1 MLHNRCQHV
10 AVRWLKRLGFQ
21 PAEHQ
26 QIAGKL
32 LFVWKPG
39 GRDQGSGI
47 RDQES
52 GVRKGTIL
60 LDT

>member
-1 MLHNRCQHV
+1 
-10 AVRWLKRLGFQ
+10 LKRLGFQ

-26 QIAGKL
+26 QIASKL